1 MGNVADGNRGAL
13 LALLGAES
21 CFFLVV
27 PNTGYNSVIF
37 VLFVVPLFWWF
48 AMSLRCKFSLKHQ
61 TSLRL
66 SLPHFLSCFLILSA
80 LNQPVLGDGSTDT
93 GTDGRPVNVTSAAV
107 SQPNIVLINLD
118 DADLDLFST
127 DMLSLYPSINRIA
140 TEGVQFTNLHV
151 TTPFCG
157 PSRAS
162 LFRGQYAHRCG
173 VRVNIPESPLSLGF
187 AGGYSR
193 FLELGHDQDELGV
206 WMKNAGYRTMMIG
219 KYHHNGFDFRR
230 PAGWDDFF
238 MSNGGRYQQTY
249 RFTTRD
255 DPAGKKLA
263 PESDIYRTD
272 QEAADAVNLIRRQR
286 EKDFASQ
293 PFFLYI
299 APLAPHRPVGR
310 DFTLMVDKAK
320 YENWHPELVVPPA
333 PDFNEADISDK
344 PSRRQPPLYTDNEV
358 EIMNNEFRCRAR
370 AVKSVDDLVRR
381 VLEALVESDQMK
393 NTFVFFTSDNG
404 YQLGHHRLHNKLDPY
419 ERCTRVPLYVMG
431 PGVKPGQF
439 ANHLLAHFDICAT
452 ILELAGGK
460 LPSYCDSRSFLPL
473 IKDPNSSSPRDWREF
488 LVIENWQAKQNRGG
502 VIPGTYSGLRFFN
515 QTYIEWATGDK
526 SFYDLSVDPFQLD
539 NSYDLLPAAKKKSL
553 KKALLGSRAVEMNPI
568 VTITDPNSKK
578 TGMSNALAI
587 HGVAEDDRVV
597 KSVLLT
603 IEDLEAGRYWNGG
616 EWIGKPRKVMATLAA
631 DDQQIS
637 FWHYSLETLVA
648 SLPESRELKISA
660 WASDGSGAQSKLP
673 FERNVLAR
681 RN

>member
-1 MGNVADGNRGAL
+1 MAMPKLKDFIQINWRLCLCGAFFL
-13 LALLGAES
+13 LACGRSVSGEDGANG
-21 CFFLVV
+21 LKIAR
-27 PNTGYNSVIF
+27 SV
-37 VLFVVPLFWWF
+37 
-48 AMSLRCKFSLKHQ
+48 SLSK
-61 TSLRL
+61 
-66 SLPHFLSCFLILSA
+66 SA
-80 LNQPVLGDGSTDT
+80 DSK
-93 GTDGRPVNVTSAAV
+93 
-107 SQPNIVLINLD
+107 PNIVLINLD
-118 DADLDLFST
+118 DADLDLFSP
-127 DMLSLYPSINRIA
+127 DMLSLYPSINKIA
-140 TEGVQFTNLHV
+140 TGGVQFTNLHV

-173 VRVNIPESPLSLGF
+173 VRVNIPQSPLSLGF

-230 PAGWDDFF
+230 PPGWDDFF

-255 DPAGKKLA
+255 HPDGKKLA
-263 PESDIYRTD
+263 PESDVYRTD
-272 QEAADAVNLIRRQR
+272 QEASDAVTLIRRQL
-286 EKDFASQ
+286 EPAYANQ

-310 DFTLMVDKAK
+310 DFTLMVDKEK
-320 YENWHPELVVPPA
+320 YGNWHPELVVPPA

-381 VLEALVESDQMK
+381 VFEALDKTEQLE

-452 ILELAGGK
+452 ILELADGK
-460 LPSYCDSRSFLPL
+460 LPAYCDSKSFAKLV
-473 IKDPNSSSPRDWREF
+473 KDPSSHRPRDWREF

-502 VIPGTYSGLRFFN
+502 VIPGTYSGLRLFD

-526 SFYDLSVDPFQLD
+526 SFYDLSADPFQLE
-539 NSYDLLPAAKKKSL
+539 NSYESLTAARKIQLKENLLN
-553 KKALLGSRAVEMNPI
+553 SRSVEMEPI
-568 VTITDPNSKK
+568 VTITDPSSNK

-587 HGVAEDDRVV
+587 HGVAEDDHMVRE
-597 KSVLLT
+597 VLLT
-603 IEDLEAGRYWNGG
+603 IEDLETGRFWAGDRWADDST
-616 EWIGKPRKVMATLAA
+616 KVMAQMAA
-631 DDQQIS
+631 NDQQIS
-637 FWHYSLETLVA
+637 FWHYPLERLVESL
-648 SLPESRELKISA
+648 SESRELKVTA
-660 WASDGSGAQSKLP
+660 WSIDASGTRSKNP

-681 RN
+681 RSERSPKSN